1 MIGTADFANLPL
13 FNPTKP
19 RDNDW
24 STLFFIESPFLGYPT
39 CLLFDHMIWVDGTV
53 HSKDNKVEKTREV
66 ADIKIFH

>member
-1 MIGTADFANLPL
+1 M
-13 FNPTKP
+13 
-19 RDNDW
+19 
-24 STLFFIESPFLGYPT
+24 FIVSPFLGYPT